1 MAALILILIV
11 AGGFYIGGGWY
22 FSDELNRQALSA
34 AAKHSELVG
43 RVYPIGVLAVD
54 DSAGAGPAIITLRV
68 PADTDELLAP
78 GVWGLEAAD
87 GGFGQISTI
96 EKLGNG
102 TISRIYRQ
110 LDGPSITA
118 GKNVRLVHQAF
129 PANPAAALGI
139 PYREVAYAGPLGVY
153 PAWFIDGTSSDW
165 AILVHGNSLE
175 RADMLR
181 SIAPIHRAGLPV
193 LVITY
198 RNDPNAPQ
206 DPSGRLGYGL
216 TEWQDLE
223 AAARFALAH
232 GAHRL
237 VLDGVSMG
245 GGIVMSFL
253 YRSSLAT
260 SVAAVV
266 LDSPML
272 DFSSAVDHGVSN
284 TSLPVI
290 GLPVPGSLVA
300 VAKWM
305 AAWRYG
311 IDWGKLNYLAGDSR
325 LRSPILLFQGT
336 ADATVPPSTSS
347 KLATDRPDLVTYVV
361 TPGAGHV
368 DSWNVDPARY
378 ERYLQTFVATYT
390 AQAAA
395 STYAWP
401 PPHDR

>member
-1 MAALILILIV
+1 MWPYRWALAALALILIV
-11 AGGFYIGGGWY
+11 VGAFYIGGGWY
-22 FSDELNRQALSA
+22 FSDELNRQALNA
-34 AAKHSELVG
+34 AAKRSESAERL
-43 RVYPIGVLAVD
+43 YPIGVVAVG
-54 DSAGAGPAIITLRV
+54 DSGGAGPAIITLRV
-68 PADTDELLAP
+68 PADPDQLLVP

-87 GGFGQISTI
+87 GGFGQIGTI

-102 TISRIYRQ
+102 TISRSYRQ
-110 LDGPSITA
+110 LAGPAITA
-118 GKNVRLVHQAF
+118 GKNVRLVHEAF
-129 PANPAAALGI
+129 PEDPAAALGI
-139 PYREVAYAGPLGVY
+139 PYQNVAYEGPLGSY

-165 AILVHGNSLE
+165 AILVHGNSLR
-175 RADMLR
+175 RADMIR
-181 SIAPIHRAGLPV
+181 SIAPIHRAGLPI

-198 RNDPNAPQ
+198 RNDANAPQ

-223 AAARFALAH
+223 AAARFAMAH

-237 VLDGVSMG
+237 ALVGVSMG

-260 SVAAVV
+260 RVTAVI

-272 DFSSAVDHGVSN
+272 DFSSAVDHGASN
-284 TSLPVI
+284 TSLPMI

-305 AAWRYG
+305 ASWRFG
-311 IDWGKLNYLAGDSR
+311 VDWGKLNYLAGDSR

-336 ADATVPPSTSS
+336 ADATVPTSTSS
-347 KLATDRPDLVTYVV
+347 ALASDRPDLVTYVV

-368 DSWNVDPARY
+368 DSWNLDPARY
-378 ERYLQTFVATYT
+378 ERYVQTFVTTHT
-390 AQAAA
+390 AEAAE
-395 STYAWP
+395 STHA
-401 PPHDR
+401 